1 MPEEEISKK
10 KIIKTGR
17 MLEKA
22 ESIAVVVFIAFLVM
36 QCVYTV
42 KDGINTH
49 RDYKNSVLVEAEVL
63 EVFGYEKDEVI
74 VKYRYEVEEEEYEAA
89 AIRGNKSIKP
99 GDKETI
105 RVEKDSKKIFKY
117 NSEPEGIWNAVMTD
131 LGFVDVF
138 GLVIGL
144 MLVQN
149 LDEKIDEG
157 RRAREEIEDTK
168 KE

>member
-1 MPEEEISKK
+1 MPEEGTSQE
-10 KIIKTGR
+10 KIVKTGR

-22 ESIAVVVFIAFLVM
+22 ESIAVVVLIAFLVM

-42 KDGINTH
+42 KDGINIH
-49 RDYKNSVLVEAEVL
+49 RDYKNSVLVEAEVI

-74 VKYRYEVEEEEYEAA
+74 VKYKYKVEGKTYEAT

-105 RVEKDSKKIFKY
+105 RVGKKDSKKIFKY
-117 NSEPEGIWNAVMTD
+117 NSEPEGIWNDIMAD

-144 MLVQN
+144 MW
-149 LDEKIDEG
+149 LDACTESG
-157 RRAREEIEDTK
+157 RKDRRGKRSQSEN
-168 KE
+168 

>member
-1 MPEEEISKK
+1 MSEEEISKK

-49 RDYKNSVLVEAEVL
+49 NDYKNSVLVEAEVL
-63 EVFGYEKDEVI
+63 DVFGYKKDEVI
-74 VKYRYEVEEEEYEAA
+74 IKYGYEIDGKAYEAA

-105 RVEKDSKKIFKY
+105 RVGKKDSKKIFKY
-117 NSEPEGIWNAVMTD
+117 NSEPEGILNDIMTN

-144 MLVQN
+144 MW
-149 LDEKIDEG
+149 LDACTESG
-157 RRAREEIEDTK
+157 TK
-168 KE
+168 R